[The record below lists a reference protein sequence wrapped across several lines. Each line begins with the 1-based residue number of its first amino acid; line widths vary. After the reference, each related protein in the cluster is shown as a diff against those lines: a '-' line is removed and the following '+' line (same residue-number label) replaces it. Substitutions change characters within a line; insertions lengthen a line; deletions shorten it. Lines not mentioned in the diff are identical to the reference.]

1 MNHPPSNYT
10 LGALTAETD
19 RKLRQTIPRYRVQA
33 GEYQFRGL
41 NGAWYP
47 VGSDDLADRARG
59 YLDTYHGESL
69 YV

>member
-1 MNHPPSNYT
+1 MHTSNYT

-19 RKLRQTIPRYRVQA
+19 RKHSEPSRYRVQD
-33 GEYQFRGL
+33 GEYQFRSL

-59 YLDTYHGESL
+59 YLETYHAGSL